1 MANGRMHHITFYQG
15 KLKRLKAMEH
25 HLDDINKGF
34 MEPRSANHIPLTPL
48 SFLPRIASI
57 YPKRNAVV
65 YGKRKYNWSEV
76 YERSVRLASAITNA
90 GVKPG
95 EVVTIMAPN
104 IPEMFEA
111 HFGVAMAG
119 AVLNTLNTRLDTDTI
134 SYILNHADTRLLI
147 TDAAFGEAMKTALAQ
162 TENKKIKIIDI
173 IDEQASESASGLRL
187 GEQDYETFLNS
198 ADPEFKWQMPADEWQ
213 AMCLNYTS
221 GTSGRPK
228 GVVYHHRGAYLMAM
242 GTIPVWNMPMHPTYL
257 YVVPLFHC
265 NGWGH
270 AWMMAI
276 VAGTTICCRK
286 IISEDIYPLITEHKV
301 THFGGAPIVL
311 SMLVNAPN
319 NVIKKPDHTVNIMT
333 AGAPPPAAILERI
346 ERLGFNVTQVYGL
359 TETYGHVTHCAWN
372 EDWDDLDFSEKAA
385 IKAQQGVNF
394 THTEAL
400 EVFDQNTGQPV
411 PHDGHSMGE
420 IMFRS
425 NCIMKGYHKNPEA
438 TEEALANGYFK
449 SGDLGVRHPN
459 GYIEI
464 KDRLKDIIISG
475 GENISSVEVESI
487 LYRFPGVAYAAVVAK
502 PDDKWGETPCAFLEM
517 KTGETATQDDVIAF
531 CRKHLA
537 GFKCPKQV
545 VFTEIPKTSTG
556 KLQKFMLRAQ
566 LV

>member
-1 MANGRMHHITFYQG
+1 MAHQ
-15 KLKRLKAMEH
+15 
-25 HLDDINKGF
+25 LDEINKGF
-34 MEPRSANHIPLTPL
+34 MDRRPANFVPLTPL
-48 SFLPRIASI
+48 SFLPRVADI
-57 YPKRNAVV
+57 YPDRAAVI
-65 YGKRKYNWSEV
+65 YGERRYSWAQV
-76 YERSVRLASAITNA
+76 YERAVRLASAIVKA

-134 SYILNHADTRLLI
+134 AYILEHADTRLLI
-147 TDAAFGEAMKTALAQ
+147 TDAAFGASMKAALAQ
-162 TENKKIKIIDI
+162 TNNKQITIVDI
-173 IDEQASESASGLRL
+173 VDEQAEESASGERN
-187 GEQDYETFLNS
+187 GSTDYETFIS
-198 ADPEFKWQMPADEWQ
+198 TGDPAFNWQMPTDEWQ

-270 AWMMAI
+270 AWMMA
-276 VAGTTICCRK
+276 VLAGTTVCCRK
-286 IISEDIYPLITEHKV
+286 IAAEEIYPLLATHKV

-311 SMLVNAPN
+311 SMLVNAPDE
-319 NVIKKPDHTVNIMT
+319 VIQKPQHTVNIMT
-333 AGAPPPAAILERI
+333 AGAPPPAAVLERI

-372 EDWDDLDFSEKAA
+372 EDWDDLDFSDKAA
-385 IKAQQGVNF
+385 IKAQQGVRF

-400 EVFDQNTGQPV
+400 EVLDQQTGAPV
-411 PHDGHSMGE
+411 PADGQSLGE
-420 IMFRS
+420 VMFRS
-425 NCIMKGYHKNPEA
+425 NCVMKGYHKNPEA
-438 TEEALANGYFK
+438 TDDALADGYFK
-449 SGDLGVRHPN
+449 SGDLAVRHPN

-475 GENISSVEVESI
+475 GENISSVEVESV

-502 PDDKWGETPCAFLEM
+502 PDEKWGETPCAFLEM
-517 KTGETATQDDVIAF
+517 KPGETADEAAVIAF
-531 CRKHLA
+531 CREHLA

-566 LV
+566 LS

>member
-1 MANGRMHHITFYQG
+1 MDHY
-15 KLKRLKAMEH
+15 
-25 HLDDINKGF
+25 LDDINKGF
-34 MEPRSANHIPLTPL
+34 MEPRPANYVPLTPL
-48 SFLPRIASI
+48 SFLTRIANI
-57 YPKRNAVV
+57 FPKRNAVV

-90 GVKPG
+90 GVKRG

-119 AVLNTLNTRLDTDTI
+119 SVLNTLNTRLDTDTI
-134 SYILNHADTRLLI
+134 AYILDHADTRLLI
-147 TDAAFGEAMKTALAQ
+147 TDAAFGEAMKTALLQ
-162 TENKKIKIIDI
+162 TENQDIKIIDI
-173 IDEQASESASGLRL
+173 VDEQAVESASGLRL
-187 GEQDYETFLNS
+187 GDQDYESFLEE
-198 ADPEFKWQMPADEWQ
+198 ADPEFNWQMPTDEWQ

-270 AWMMAI
+270 VWMMAI
-276 VAGTTICCRK
+276 VAGTTVCCRK
-286 IISEDIYPLITEHKV
+286 ISAEDIYPLIAEHKV

-311 SMLVNAPN
+311 SMLVNASDE
-319 NVIKKPDHTVNIMT
+319 VINKPDQPVNIMT

-372 EDWDDLDFSEKAA
+372 EDWNNLDFSGKAA

-394 THTEAL
+394 THTEAA
-400 EVFDQNTGQPV
+400 EVFDQDTGQPV
-411 PHDGHSMGE
+411 PHDGQSMGE

-425 NCIMKGYHKNPEA
+425 NCIMKGYHKNPKA
-438 TEEALANGYFK
+438 TEEALADGYFK
-449 SGDLGVRHPN
+449 SGDLGVRHSN

-475 GENISSVEVESI
+475 GENISSVEIESV

-502 PDDKWGETPCAFLEM
+502 PDEKWGETPCAFLEM
-517 KTGETATQDDVIAF
+517 KSGETATEVDVISF
-531 CRKHLA
+531 CREHLA

-566 LV
+566 LS

>member
-1 MANGRMHHITFYQG
+1 MV
-15 KLKRLKAMEH
+15 H
-25 HLDDINKGF
+25 HLDEINKGF
-34 MEPRSANHIPLTPL
+34 MDRRPANFVPLTPL
-48 SFLPRIASI
+48 SFLPRVADI
-57 YPKRNAVV
+57 YPDRAAVI
-65 YGKRKYNWSEV
+65 YGNRRYSWAEV
-76 YERSVRLASAITNA
+76 YERAVRLASAIVKA

-119 AVLNTLNTRLDTDTI
+119 AVLNTLNTRLDTETI
-134 SYILNHADTRLLI
+134 AYILDHADTRLLI
-147 TDAAFGEAMKTALAQ
+147 TDAAFGASMKNALAQ
-162 TENKKIKIIDI
+162 TNNKQITIIDI
-173 IDEQASESASGLRL
+173 VDEQAAESASGERN
-187 GEQDYETFLNS
+187 GSSDYETFLS
-198 ADPEFKWQMPADEWQ
+198 GGDPAFDWQMPTDEWQ

-270 AWMMAI
+270 AWMMA
-276 VAGTTICCRK
+276 VLAGATVCCRK
-286 IISEDIYPLITEHKV
+286 IAAEEIYPLLATHNV

-311 SMLVNAPN
+311 SMLVNAPDE
-319 NVIKKPDHTVNIMT
+319 VIQKPQHTVNIMT
-333 AGAPPPAAILERI
+333 AGAPPPAAVLERI
-346 ERLGFNVTQVYGL
+346 ERLGFTVTQVYGL

-372 EDWDDLDFSEKAA
+372 EDWDELDFSDKAA
-385 IKAQQGVNF
+385 IKAQQGVRF

-400 EVFDQNTGQPV
+400 EVLDQQTGEPV
-411 PHDGHSMGE
+411 PADGQSLGE
-420 IMFRS
+420 VMFRS
-425 NCIMKGYHKNPEA
+425 NCVMKGYHKNPEA
-438 TEEALANGYFK
+438 TDEALANGYFK
-449 SGDLGVRHPN
+449 SGDLAVRHPN

-475 GENISSVEVESI
+475 GENISSVEVESV

-502 PDDKWGETPCAFLEM
+502 PDEKWGETPCAFLEM
-517 KTGETATQDDVIAF
+517 KPGEYADEAAVIAF
-531 CRKHLA
+531 CREHLA

-556 KLQKFMLRAQ
+556 KLQKFMLRARIS
-566 LV
+566 

>member
-1 MANGRMHHITFYQG
+1 MA
-15 KLKRLKAMEH
+15 H
-25 HLDDINKGF
+25 HLDEINNGF
-34 MEPRSANHIPLTPL
+34 MDRRPANFVPLTPL
-48 SFLPRIASI
+48 SFLPRVADI
-57 YPKRNAVV
+57 YPDRAAVV
-65 YGKRKYNWSEV
+65 YGERRYSWAQV
-76 YERSVRLASAITNA
+76 YERAVRLASAIVKA

-134 SYILNHADTRLLI
+134 AYILEHADTRLLI
-147 TDAAFGEAMKTALAQ
+147 TDAAFGASMKAALAQ
-162 TENKKIKIIDI
+162 TNNKQITIVDI
-173 IDEQASESASGLRL
+173 VDEQAEESASGERN
-187 GEQDYETFLNS
+187 GSTDYETFIS
-198 ADPEFKWQMPADEWQ
+198 AGDPAFNWQMPTDEWQ

-270 AWMMAI
+270 AWMMA
-276 VAGTTICCRK
+276 VLAGTTVCCRK
-286 IISEDIYPLITEHKV
+286 IAAEEIYPLLATHKV

-311 SMLVNAPN
+311 SMLVNAPDE
-319 NVIKKPDHTVNIMT
+319 VIQKPQHTVNIMT
-333 AGAPPPAAILERI
+333 AGAPPPAAVLERI

-372 EDWDDLDFSEKAA
+372 EDWDDLDFSDKAA
-385 IKAQQGVNF
+385 IKAQQGVRF

-400 EVFDQNTGQPV
+400 EVLDQQTGAPV
-411 PHDGHSMGE
+411 PADGQSLGE
-420 IMFRS
+420 VMFRS
-425 NCIMKGYHKNPEA
+425 NCVMKGYHKNPEA
-438 TEEALANGYFK
+438 TDDALADGYFK
-449 SGDLGVRHPN
+449 SGDLAVRHPN

-475 GENISSVEVESI
+475 GENISSVEVESV

-502 PDDKWGETPCAFLEM
+502 PDEKWGETPCAFLEM
-517 KTGETATQDDVIAF
+517 KPGETADEAAVIAF
-531 CRKHLA
+531 CREHLA

-566 LV
+566 LS

>member
-1 MANGRMHHITFYQG
+1 MDHY
-15 KLKRLKAMEH
+15 
-25 HLDDINKGF
+25 LDDINKGF
-34 MEPRSANHIPLTPL
+34 MEPRPANYVPLTPL
-48 SFLPRIASI
+48 SFLTRIANI
-57 YPKRNAVV
+57 FPKRNAVV

-90 GVKPG
+90 GVKRG

-119 AVLNTLNTRLDTDTI
+119 SVLNTLNTRLDTDTI
-134 SYILNHADTRLLI
+134 AYILDHADTRLLI
-147 TDAAFGEAMKTALAQ
+147 TDAAFGEAMKTALLQ
-162 TENKKIKIIDI
+162 TENQDIKIIDI
-173 IDEQASESASGLRL
+173 VDEQAVESASGLRL
-187 GEQDYETFLNS
+187 GDQDYESFLEE
-198 ADPEFKWQMPADEWQ
+198 ADPEFNWQMPTDEWQ

-270 AWMMAI
+270 VWMMAI
-276 VAGTTICCRK
+276 VAGTTVCCRK
-286 IISEDIYPLITEHKV
+286 ISAEDIYPLIAEHKV

-311 SMLVNAPN
+311 SMLVNASDE
-319 NVIKKPDHTVNIMT
+319 VINKPDQPVNIMT

-372 EDWDDLDFSEKAA
+372 EDWNNLDFSGKAA

-394 THTEAL
+394 THTEAA
-400 EVFDQNTGQPV
+400 EVFDQDTGQPV
-411 PHDGHSMGE
+411 PHDGQSMGE

-425 NCIMKGYHKNPEA
+425 NCIMKGYHKNPKA
-438 TEEALANGYFK
+438 TEEALADGYFK
-449 SGDLGVRHPN
+449 SGDLGVRHSN

-475 GENISSVEVESI
+475 GENISSVEIESV

-502 PDDKWGETPCAFLEM
+502 PDEKWGESPCAFLEM
-517 KTGETATQDDVIAF
+517 KSGETASEVDVISF
-531 CRKHLA
+531 CREHLA

-566 LV
+566 LS

>member
-1 MANGRMHHITFYQG
+1 MDHY
-15 KLKRLKAMEH
+15 
-25 HLDDINKGF
+25 LDDVNKGF
-34 MEPRSANHIPLTPL
+34 MEPRPANYVPLTPL
-48 SFLPRIASI
+48 SFLTRIASI
-57 YPKRNAVV
+57 YPKRDAVI
-65 YGKRKYNWSEV
+65 YGKRKYSWSEV
-76 YERSVRLASAITNA
+76 YERSVRLASAIVNA
-90 GVKPG
+90 GVKSG

-111 HFGVAMAG
+111 HYGVAMAG

-134 SYILNHADTRLLI
+134 AYILDHADTRLLI

-162 TENKKIKIIDI
+162 TDNKNIKIIDI
-173 IDEQASESASGLRL
+173 VDEQAADSASGLCL
-187 GEQDYETFLNS
+187 GDQNYERFLAD
-198 ADPEFKWQMPADEWQ
+198 ADPDFNWHMPADEWQ

-270 AWMMAI
+270 VWMMAI

-286 IISEDIYPLITEHKV
+286 IAAEDIYPLIAEHKV

-311 SMLVNAPN
+311 SMLVNAPDD
-319 NVIKKPDHTVNIMT
+319 VIKTPEHTVNIMT

-372 EDWDDLDFSEKAA
+372 EDWDKLNFSEKAA

-394 THTEAL
+394 THTEAA
-400 EVFDQNTGQPV
+400 EVFDQNTGLPV
-411 PHDGHSMGE
+411 PRDGESMGE

-425 NCIMKGYHKNPEA
+425 NCIMKGYHKNPDA
-438 TEEALANGYFK
+438 TEEALADGYFK
-449 SGDLGVRHPN
+449 SGDLGVRHSN

-517 KTGETATQDDVIAF
+517 KSGENASEADVIAF
-531 CRKHLA
+531 CREHLA
-537 GFKCPKQV
+537 GFKCPKHV